1 MAQAAKSGVLSQAEA
16 VAFANKL
23 GMTLPEAVKAG
34 YLSPAQVPG
43 TYVITERGAG
53 AVGVPVVG
61 GMSALQIT
69 ALVAGIVG
77 LTVVIIDFVDDDGDN
92 QGGPGPTPTP
102 TPAPTATPTGGP
114 GTTSTGP
121 TLPPTPTPVVTAT
134 PAPTGNPGGGNTT
147 SNTTATQ

>member
-1 MAQAAKSGVLSQAEA
+1 MAQAAAKSGVLSQAEA

-61 GMSALQIT
+61 GLSALQIT

-77 LTVVIIDFVDDDGDN
+77 LTVVIIDFVDDDED
-92 QGGPGPTPTP
+92 GGRPGPTQTPVPPTP
-102 TPAPTATPTGGP
+102 TPTGGP
-114 GTTSTGP
+114 GTTTTGP
-121 TLPPTPTPVVTAT
+121 TLPPTPTPVVTPT